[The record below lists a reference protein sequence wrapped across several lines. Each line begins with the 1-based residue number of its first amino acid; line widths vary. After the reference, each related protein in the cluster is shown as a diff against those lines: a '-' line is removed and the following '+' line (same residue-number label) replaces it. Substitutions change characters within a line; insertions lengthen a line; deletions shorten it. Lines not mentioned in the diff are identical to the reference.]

1 LATYQFK
8 GSTQKN
14 EKEINCEYKVE
25 ENHKNT
31 PITWPNQLIIDRW
44 HEELLAKTDDEIS
57 SHSKT
62 KLFSDLWPQSLQQST
77 FCCKRV
83 IALFVLFISCIGILV
98 ITGLFEWPNILN
110 RGKQF
115 LFQLRNNS
123 SNIHA
128 VFKLNFHYCR

>member
-1 LATYQFK
+1 MVCNRLIFLAFLYILLQWIDAEVAEIFLFTNGTSTWLANAVKISRDCSCCLATYQFK

-57 SHSKT
+57 SHNKT
-62 KLFSDLWPQSLQQST
+62 KLFSA
-77 FCCKRV
+77 
-83 IALFVLFISCIGILV
+83 IN
-98 ITGLFEWPNILN
+98 NI
-110 RGKQF
+110 
-115 LFQLRNNS
+115 
-123 SNIHA
+123 
-128 VFKLNFHYCR
+128 